1 MCFGLEPVF
10 QHYSGYNPGSMRS
23 CPHSRL
29 VVTMFVCVN
38 VYYVCVNCMH
48 NQTQKQGSWSIN
60 TCCCFKGNSLTDPTV
75 TNPQLPP
82 QSLSPR
88 EKSSRLC
95 ILCDK
100 IHLLGNGLLSTILLQ
115 LSAFHSDQLIHPSW
129 VPPWLMD
136 LTIIETHWCWNPI
149 SIWYGSAPSMGQA
162 EVSSTRA

>member
-1 MCFGLEPVF
+1 MILPFISPRACVF
-10 QHYSGYNPGSMRS
+10 QHYSGYNPGSMS
-23 CPHSRL
+23 SSPHSRL

-75 TNPQLPP
+75 TNLQLPH

-115 LSAFHSDQLIHPSW
+115 LSASARTKLLHPSRPHPMAHESDYHRDSL
-129 VPPWLMD
+129 VLD
-136 LTIIETHWCWNPI
+136 PI
-149 SIWYGSAPSMGQA
+149 SIWYGCAPSMGQA
-162 EVSSTRA
+162 